1 MLIDKF
7 DRKIDYIRVSVTSR
21 CNFRCL
27 YCMPNTP
34 FEWEPHENILKYE
47 EMFEFLR
54 LAIDEGV
61 KKIRI
66 TGGEPLL
73 RKDLDVFIKMLHDYN
88 PELDLALTTNGYY
101 LVEYA
106 KKLKDA
112 GLKRVNMSL
121 DSLKPQTAA
130 KIAQKDVLQKV
141 IKGLEESLKAGLKVK
156 LNTVV
161 MQGINDNEIVKL
173 LDFAKSKNVTIRF
186 IEFMENEKAY
196 PGIKRVDA
204 SVILEK
210 ISKKYSF
217 KELPKDNSASRYFET
232 EDGYVFGIIEPHNE
246 DFCKS
251 CNRIRLTAEGY
262 LIPCLFFTESYNIKE
277 ALRKG
282 DIKKAAEILKDV
294 VANKPEKNDW
304 QEEEISSRA
313 FWETGG

>member
-1 MLIDKF
+1 MLIDSF

-34 FEWEPHENILKYE
+34 FEWEPKENILSYE

-54 LAIDEGV
+54 LAIDEGI

-73 RKDLDVFIKMLHDYN
+73 RKDLDKFIKMLHDYA
-88 PELDLALTTNGYY
+88 PHLDLALTTNGYY
-101 LVEYA
+101 LPEYA
-106 KKLKDA
+106 SKLKKA
-112 GLKRVNMSL
+112 GLKRVNISL
-121 DSLKPQTAA
+121 DSLKPEIAN
-130 KIAQKDVLQKV
+130 KIAQKNILDRVLNGINIAINEGFV
-141 IKGLEESLKAGLKVK
+141 VK

-161 MQGINDNEIVKL
+161 MKGINDNEILDL
-173 LDFAKSKNVTIRF
+173 LEFAKNKGVIIRF
-186 IEFMENEKAY
+186 IEFMENERAY
-196 PGIKRVDA
+196 PGIKRVG
-204 SVILEK
+204 SEEILNQ

-217 KELPKDNSASRYFET
+217 KELPKDNSASKYFKM
-232 EDGYVFGIIEPHNE
+232 EDGYKFGIIEPHNE

-251 CNRIRLTAEGY
+251 CNRIRLTAEGF

-277 ALRKG
+277 AIRQG
-282 DIKKAAEILKDV
+282 DIKTAAEILRDV
-294 VANKPEKNDW
+294 VKNKPEKNDW
-304 QEEEISSRA
+304 QEDEVSSRA

>member
-1 MLIDKF
+1 MLIDNF
-7 DRKIDYIRVSVTSR
+7 NRKIDYIRVSVTSR

-34 FEWEPHENILKYE
+34 FEWEPHENILRYE

-73 RKDLDVFIKMLHDYN
+73 RKDLDVFVRMLHNYK
-88 PELDLALTTNGYY
+88 PSLDLALTTNGYY
-101 LVEYA
+101 LKEYA

-121 DSLKPQTAA
+121 DSLKPEIAS
-130 KIAQKDVLQKV
+130 KIAQKDMLNKVLEGMDEALKT
-141 IKGLEESLKAGLKVK
+141 GLNVK

-161 MQGINDNEIVKL
+161 MKGINETEILDL
-173 LDFAKSKNVTIRF
+173 LEFAKQKGVIIRF
-186 IEFMENEKAY
+186 IEFMENERAY
-196 PGIKRVDA
+196 PGIKRVGADE
-204 SVILEK
+204 ILKE
-210 ISKKYSF
+210 ISKKHKF
-217 KELPKDNSASRYFET
+217 KKLEKKAEASDYYEL
-232 EDGYVFGIIEPHNE
+232 EDGYVFGIIRPHDDE
-246 DFCKS
+246 FCKS

-277 ALRKG
+277 AIRNSDLQ
-282 DIKKAAEILKDV
+282 KAAEILRDV
-294 VANKPEKNDW
+294 VKNKPEKNDW
-304 QEEEISSRA
+304 QEDEVSTRA

>member
-7 DRKIDYIRVSVTSR
+7 ERKIDYIRVSVTSR

-34 FEWEPHENILKYE
+34 FEWEPHENILRYE

-54 LAIDEGV
+54 LAIDEGIN
-61 KKIRI
+61 KIRL

-73 RKDLDVFIKMLHDYN
+73 RKDLDVFVKMLHDYR
-88 PELDLALTTNGYY
+88 PDLDLALTTNGYY
-101 LVEYA
+101 LKEYA

-121 DSLKPQTAA
+121 DSLKPEVAA
-130 KIAQKDVLQKV
+130 KIAQKDVLNRVIQGLDEALKV
-141 IKGLEESLKAGLKVK
+141 GLKVK

-161 MQGINDNEIVKL
+161 MQGINDTEILDL
-173 LDFAKSKNVTIRF
+173 LEFAKNKGVTIRF
-186 IEFMENEKAY
+186 IEFMENERAY
-196 PGIKRVDA
+196 PGVKRVD
-204 SVILEK
+204 SKVILDK
-210 ISKKYSF
+210 IAKKYKF

-262 LIPCLFFTESYNIKE
+262 LIPCLFFTESHNIKE
-277 ALRKG
+277 ALREG
-282 DIKKAAEILKDV
+282 NIQKASEILREV

-304 QEEEISSRA
+304 QDEEVSTRA

>member
-1 MLIDKF
+1 
-7 DRKIDYIRVSVTSR
+7 
-21 CNFRCL
+21 
-27 YCMPNTP
+27 MPNTP
-34 FEWEPHENILKYE
+34 FEWEPHENILRYE

-54 LAIDEGV
+54 LAIDEGIN
-61 KKIRI
+61 KIRL

-73 RKDLDVFIKMLHDYN
+73 RKDLDVFVKMLHDYR
-88 PELDLALTTNGYY
+88 PDLDLALTTNGYY
-101 LVEYA
+101 LKEYA

-121 DSLKPQTAA
+121 DSLKPEVAA
-130 KIAQKDVLQKV
+130 KIAQKDVLNRVIQGLDEALKV
-141 IKGLEESLKAGLKVK
+141 GLKVK

-161 MQGINDNEIVKL
+161 MQGINDTEILDL
-173 LDFAKSKNVTIRF
+173 LEFAKNKGVTIRF
-186 IEFMENEKAY
+186 IEFMENERAY
-196 PGIKRVDA
+196 PGVKRVD
-204 SVILEK
+204 SKVILDK
-210 ISKKYSF
+210 IAKKYKF

-277 ALRKG
+277 ALREG
-282 DIKKAAEILKDV
+282 NIQKASEILREV

-304 QEEEISSRA
+304 QDEEVSTRA

>member
-7 DRKIDYIRVSVTSR
+7 NRTIDYIRVSVTSR

-34 FEWEPHENILKYE
+34 FEWEPHENILRYE

-73 RKDLDVFIKMLHDYN
+73 RKDLEVFIKMLHDYK

-101 LVEYA
+101 LKEHA
-106 KKLKDA
+106 QKLKDA

-121 DSLKPQTAA
+121 DSLKPDIAA
-130 KIAQKDVLQKV
+130 KIAQKEMLKKVLE
-141 IKGLEESLKAGLKVK
+141 GLDEALRVGLKVK

-161 MQGINDNEIVKL
+161 MQGINDNEILDL
-173 LDFAKSKNVTIRF
+173 LDFAKDKGVIIRF
-186 IEFMENEKAY
+186 IEFMENERAY
-196 PGIKRVDA
+196 PGVKRVD
-204 SVILEK
+204 SKVILDK
-210 ISKKYSF
+210 IKEKYSF

-232 EDGYVFGIIEPHNE
+232 KDGYVFGIIEPHNE

-282 DIKKAAEILKDV
+282 DIQKAAEILREV

-304 QEEEISSRA
+304 QEYEVSTRA

>member
-1 MLIDKF
+1 MLVDKF
-7 DRKIDYIRVSVTSR
+7 ERTIDYIRVSVTSR

-34 FEWEPHENILKYE
+34 FEWEPHENILRYE

-61 KKIRI
+61 KKIRL

-73 RKDLDVFIKMLHDYN
+73 RKDLDKFIKMLYDYK
-88 PELDLALTTNGYY
+88 PELDLAITTNGYY
-101 LVEYA
+101 LADTAEQ
-106 KKLKDA
+106 LKAA

-121 DSLKPQTAA
+121 DSLKPEVAE
-130 KIAQKDVLQKV
+130 KIAQKNVLEKV
-141 IKGLEESLKAGLKVK
+141 LKGMDKAIQAGLEVK

-161 MQGINDNEIVKL
+161 MGGVNDNEIVDL
-173 LDFAKSKNVTIRF
+173 LDFAKSKGVVIRF
-186 IEFMENEKAY
+186 IEFMENERAY
-196 PGIKRVDA
+196 PGIK
-204 SVILEK
+204 SVRSEKILEK
-210 ISKKYSF
+210 IASKYSF
-217 KELPKDNSASRYFET
+217 EELPKDNSASKYFIT
-232 EDGYVFGIIEPHNE
+232 DDGYKFGIIEPHSE

-282 DIKKAAEILKDV
+282 DISKAAEILKEV
-294 VANKPEKNDW
+294 VKNKPEKNDW
-304 QEEEISSRA
+304 QEEEVSTRA

>member
-1 MLIDKF
+1 MLVDKF
-7 DRKIDYIRVSVTSR
+7 DRVIDYIRVSVTSR

-34 FEWEPHENILKYE
+34 FEWEPHENILSYE
-47 EMFEFLR
+47 EMFEFLK

-73 RKDLDVFIKMLHDYN
+73 RKDLDVFIKMLHDYK
-88 PELDLALTTNGYY
+88 PSLDLALTTNGYY
-101 LVEYA
+101 LKEYA
-106 KKLKDA
+106 KILKNA
-112 GLKRVNMSL
+112 GLKRVNMSI
-121 DSLKPQTAA
+121 DSLKPEIAA
-130 KIAQKDVLQKV
+130 KIAQKDVLNKV
-141 IKGLEESLKAGLKVK
+141 LEGLDEALKVGLKVK

-161 MQGINDNEIVKL
+161 MKEINDNEIINL
-173 LDFAKSKNVTIRF
+173 LEFAKKRKVIIRF

-196 PGIKRVDA
+196 PGIKRTD
-204 SVILEK
+204 SKEILEK

-217 KELPKDNSASRYFET
+217 IELPKDNSASRYYRLN
-232 EDGYVFGIIEPHNE
+232 DGYIFGIIEPHNE

-251 CNRIRLTAEGY
+251 CNRIRLTAEGF
-262 LIPCLFFTESYNIKE
+262 LIPCLFFTESYNIKKAIRE
-277 ALRKG
+277 G
-282 DIKKAAEILKDV
+282 DIKKAAEILRDV

-304 QEEEISSRA
+304 QEDEVSTRA

>member
-7 DRKIDYIRVSVTSR
+7 NRKIDYIRVSVTSR

-34 FEWEPHENILKYE
+34 FEWEPHENILRYE

-61 KKIRI
+61 NKIRI

-73 RKDLDVFIKMLHDYN
+73 RKDLDVFVKMLHDYK

-101 LVEYA
+101 LKEYA
-106 KKLKDA
+106 KKLKKA

-121 DSLKPQTAA
+121 DSLKPKTAA
-130 KIAQKDVLQKV
+130 KIAQKEMLEKVLE
-141 IKGLEESLKAGLKVK
+141 GLDEALKAGLKVK

-161 MQGINDNEIVKL
+161 MQGINDGEIVDL
-173 LDFAKSKNVTIRF
+173 LDFAKSKGVTIRF
-186 IEFMENEKAY
+186 IEFMENERAY
-196 PGIKRVDA
+196 PGIKRVD
-204 SVILEK
+204 SQEILDKIAEK
-210 ISKKYSF
+210 YKF

-232 EDGYVFGIIEPHNE
+232 DGGYVFGIIEPHSE

-282 DIKKAAEILKDV
+282 DINRAAEILKEV

-304 QEEEISSRA
+304 QEEEVSTRA

>member
-1 MLIDKF
+1 MLIDSF

-34 FEWEPHENILKYE
+34 FEWEPKENILSYE

-54 LAIDEGV
+54 LAIDEGI

-73 RKDLDVFIKMLHDYN
+73 RKDLDKFIKMLHDYA
-88 PELDLALTTNGYY
+88 PHLDLALTTNGYY
-101 LVEYA
+101 LPEYA
-106 KKLKDA
+106 SKLKKA
-112 GLKRVNMSL
+112 GLKRVNISL
-121 DSLKPQTAA
+121 DSLKPEIAN
-130 KIAQKDVLQKV
+130 KIAQKNILDRVLNGINIAINEGFV
-141 IKGLEESLKAGLKVK
+141 VK

-161 MQGINDNEIVKL
+161 MKGINDNEILDL
-173 LDFAKSKNVTIRF
+173 LEFAKNKGVIIRF
-186 IEFMENEKAY
+186 IEFMENERAY
-196 PGIKRVDA
+196 PGIKRVG
-204 SVILEK
+204 SEEILNQ

-217 KELPKDNSASRYFET
+217 KELPKDNSASKYFEM
-232 EDGYVFGIIEPHNE
+232 EDGYKFGIIEPHNE

-251 CNRIRLTAEGY
+251 CNRIRLTAEGF

-277 ALRKG
+277 AIRQG
-282 DIKKAAEILKDV
+282 DIKTAAEILRDV
-294 VANKPEKNDW
+294 VKNKPEKNDW
-304 QEEEISSRA
+304 QEDEVSTRA

>member
-1 MLIDKF
+1 MLVDSYN
-7 DRKIDYIRVSVTSR
+7 RVIDYIRVSVTSR

-34 FEWEPHENILKYE
+34 FEWEPKENVLSYE

-73 RKDLDVFIKMLHDYN
+73 RKDLDVFIKMFHDYK
-88 PELDLALTTNGYY
+88 PSLDLALTTNGFY
-101 LVEYA
+101 LKEQAV
-106 KKLKDA
+106 KLKEA
-112 GLKRVNMSL
+112 GLKRVNISL
-121 DSLKPQTAA
+121 DSLKPKIAK

-141 IKGLEESLKAGLKVK
+141 LEGIDEAIRVGFEVK
-156 LNTVV
+156 LNMVV
-161 MQGINDNEIVKL
+161 MKDLNDDEV
-173 LDFAKSKNVTIRF
+173 LDIFEYAKSKGVVVRF
-186 IEFMENEKAY
+186 IEFMENERAY
-196 PGIKRVDA
+196 PGIKRVD
-204 SVILEK
+204 SKVILDKIKEK
-210 ISKKYSF
+210 YNF

-232 EDGYVFGIIEPHNE
+232 DDGYIFGIIEPHNE
-246 DFCKS
+246 DFCKK

-277 ALRKG
+277 AIRKG
-282 DIKKAAEILKDV
+282 DINKATEILKEV
-294 VANKPEKNDW
+294 VKNKPEKNDW
-304 QEEEISSRA
+304 QEEKSSDRA

>member
-1 MLIDKF
+1 MLIDSF

-34 FEWEPHENILKYE
+34 FEWEPKENILSYE

-54 LAIDEGV
+54 LAIDEGI

-73 RKDLDVFIKMLHDYN
+73 RKDLDKFIKMLHDYA
-88 PELDLALTTNGYY
+88 PHLDLALTTNGYY
-101 LVEYA
+101 LPEYA
-106 KKLKDA
+106 SKLKKA
-112 GLKRVNMSL
+112 GLKRVNISL
-121 DSLKPQTAA
+121 DSLKPEIAN
-130 KIAQKDVLQKV
+130 KIAQKNILDRVLNGINIAINEGFV
-141 IKGLEESLKAGLKVK
+141 VK

-161 MQGINDNEIVKL
+161 MKGINDNEILDL
-173 LDFAKSKNVTIRF
+173 LEFAKNRGVIIRF
-186 IEFMENEKAY
+186 IEFMENERAY
-196 PGIKRVDA
+196 PGIKRVG
-204 SVILEK
+204 SEEILNK

-217 KELPKDNSASRYFET
+217 KELPKDNSASKYFEM
-232 EDGYVFGIIEPHNE
+232 EDGYKFGIIEPHNE

-251 CNRIRLTAEGY
+251 CNRIRLTAEGF

-277 ALRKG
+277 AIRQG
-282 DIKKAAEILKDV
+282 DIKTAAEILRDV
-294 VANKPEKNDW
+294 VKNKPEKNDW
-304 QEEEISSRA
+304 QEDEVSTRA

>member
-34 FEWEPHENILKYE
+34 FEWEPKENILSYE

-61 KKIRI
+61 RKIRI

-73 RKDLDVFIKMLHDYN
+73 RKDIDKFIKMLNDYN

-101 LVEYA
+101 LSEMA
-106 KKLKDA
+106 KGLKKA
-112 GLKRVNMSL
+112 GLKRVNISL
-121 DSLKPQTAA
+121 DTLKAEVA
-130 KIAQKDVLQKV
+130 KKIAQKDVLDKV
-141 IKGLEESLKAGLKVK
+141 LKGIDEAVNAGFGVK

-161 MQGINDNEIVKL
+161 MQGINDNEILDL
-173 LDFAKSKNVTIRF
+173 LEYAKNKNLTIRF
-186 IEFMENEKAY
+186 IEFMENERAY
-196 PGIKRVDA
+196 PGIKRVD
-204 SVILEK
+204 SKEILDK
-210 ISKKYSF
+210 IAKKYKF
-217 KELPKDNSASRYFET
+217 KELPKDNSASKYFET
-232 EDGYVFGIIEPHNE
+232 EDDYQFGIIEPHDE
-246 DFCKS
+246 SFCKK
-251 CNRIRLTAEGY
+251 CNRIRLTAEGF

-277 ALRKG
+277 AIRNRN
-282 DIKKAAEILKDV
+282 IKKAAEILKDV

-304 QEEEISSRA
+304 QEDEVSTRA

>member
-1 MLIDKF
+1 
-7 DRKIDYIRVSVTSR
+7 
-21 CNFRCL
+21 
-27 YCMPNTP
+27 MPNTP
-34 FEWEPHENILKYE
+34 FEWDPHENILRYE

-54 LAIDEGV
+54 IAIDEGV

-73 RKDLDVFIKMLHDYN
+73 RKDLDVFIKMLSDYK
-88 PELDLALTTNGYY
+88 PSLDLALTTNGYY
-101 LVEYA
+101 LKEYA
-106 KKLKDA
+106 SKLKRA
-112 GLKRVNMSL
+112 GLKRVNMSI
-121 DSLKPQTAA
+121 DSLKPEIAA
-130 KIAQKDVLQKV
+130 KIAQKDVLNKV
-141 IKGLEESLKAGLKVK
+141 LEGLDEALKVGLKVK

-161 MQGINDNEIVKL
+161 MKGINDNEIIDL
-173 LDFAKSKNVTIRF
+173 LEFAKKRKVIIRF

-204 SVILEK
+204 KEILEK

-217 KELPKDNSASRYFET
+217 VELPKDNSASRYFET
-232 EDGYVFGIIEPHNE
+232 DDGYIFGIIEPHNE

-262 LIPCLFFTESYNIKE
+262 LIPCLFFTESYNIKK

-282 DIKKAAEILKDV
+282 DLKKAAEILRDV

-304 QEEEISSRA
+304 QENEISTRA

>member
-1 MLIDKF
+1 MLKDSF
-7 DRKIDYIRVSVTSR
+7 DRTIDYIRVSVTSR

-34 FEWEPHENILKYE
+34 FEWEPKENILSYE

-73 RKDLDVFIKMLHDYN
+73 RKDLDRFIKMLYDYK
-88 PELDLALTTNGYY
+88 PSLDLALTTNGYY
-101 LVEYA
+101 LPEYS
-106 KKLKDA
+106 KRLKEA
-112 GLKRVNMSL
+112 GLKRVNISL
-121 DSLKPQTAA
+121 DSLKPEVAS
-130 KIAQKDVLQKV
+130 KIAQKDVLDRV
-141 IKGLEESLKAGLKVK
+141 LKGIDSAIEAGLKVK

-161 MQGINDNEIVKL
+161 MKGINDNEIIDL
-173 LDFAKSKNVTIRF
+173 FEYAKNKGITIRF
-186 IEFMENEKAY
+186 IEFMENERAY
-196 PGIKRVDA
+196 PGIKRVD
-204 SVILEK
+204 SEEILNT
-210 ISKKYSF
+210 ISKKYTF
-217 KELPKDNSASRYFET
+217 KELPKDNSASKYYET
-232 EDGYVFGIIEPHNE
+232 DDGYRFGIIEPHNE

-277 ALRKG
+277 AIRNG
-282 DIKKAAEILKDV
+282 DIKKAAEILRDV
-294 VANKPEKNDW
+294 VRNKPEKNDW
-304 QEEEISSRA
+304 QEDEVSSRA

>member
-34 FEWEPHENILKYE
+34 FEWEPHENILRYE
-47 EMFEFLR
+47 EMFEFLK
-54 LAIDEGV
+54 LAIDEGI

-73 RKDLDVFIKMLHDYN
+73 RKDLDVFVKMLHDYK
-88 PELDLALTTNGYY
+88 PDLDLALTTNGYY
-101 LVEYA
+101 LKEYA
-106 KKLKDA
+106 KVLKDA

-121 DSLKPQTAA
+121 DSLKPEVAA
-130 KIAQKDVLQKV
+130 KIAQKDMLKRVME
-141 IKGLEESLKAGLKVK
+141 GLDEALDAGLKVK

-161 MQGINDNEIVKL
+161 MNGINDGEIVEL

-186 IEFMENEKAY
+186 IEFMENERAY
-196 PGIKRVDA
+196 PGVKRVD
-204 SVILEK
+204 SKIILDK
-210 ISKKYSF
+210 IKEKYSF
-217 KELPKDNSASRYFET
+217 KELPKDNSASRYFEM
-232 EDGYVFGIIEPHNE
+232 EDGYIFGIIEPHNE

-277 ALRKG
+277 ALRAG
-282 DIKKAAEILKDV
+282 DINKAAHILKEV

-304 QEEEISSRA
+304 QDEEVSTRA

>member
-1 MLIDKF
+1 MLIDNF
-7 DRKIDYIRVSVTSR
+7 NRKIDYIRVSVTSR

-34 FEWEPHENILKYE
+34 FEWEPHENILRYE

-73 RKDLDVFIKMLHDYN
+73 RKDLDVFVRMLHNYK
-88 PELDLALTTNGYY
+88 PSLDLALTTNGYY
-101 LVEYA
+101 LKEYA

-121 DSLKPQTAA
+121 DSLKPEIAS
-130 KIAQKDVLQKV
+130 KIAQKDMLNKVLEGMDEALKT
-141 IKGLEESLKAGLKVK
+141 GLNVK

-161 MQGINDNEIVKL
+161 MKGINETEILDL
-173 LDFAKSKNVTIRF
+173 LEFAKQKGVIIRF
-186 IEFMENEKAY
+186 IEFMENERAY
-196 PGIKRVDA
+196 PGIKRVGADE
-204 SVILEK
+204 ILKE
-210 ISKKYSF
+210 ISKKHKF
-217 KELPKDNSASRYFET
+217 KKLEKKAEASDYYEL
-232 EDGYVFGIIEPHNE
+232 EDGYVFGIIRPHDDE
-246 DFCKS
+246 FCKS

-277 ALRKG
+277 AIRNG
-282 DIKKAAEILKDV
+282 DIQKAAEILRDV
-294 VANKPEKNDW
+294 VKNKPEKNDW
-304 QEEEISSRA
+304 QEDEVSTRA

>member
-1 MLIDKF
+1 MLKDSF
-7 DRKIDYIRVSVTSR
+7 GRVIDYIRVSVTSR

-34 FEWEPHENILKYE
+34 FEWEPHENILSYE

-61 KKIRI
+61 KKIRL

-73 RKDLDVFIKMLHDYN
+73 RKDLDVFVKMLYDYK

-101 LVEYA
+101 LKEYA
-106 KKLKDA
+106 KRLKDA
-112 GLKRVNMSL
+112 GLKRVNISL
-121 DSLKPQTAA
+121 DSLNKEKAK
-130 KIAQKDVLQKV
+130 KIAQKDVLDKV
-141 IKGLEESLKAGLKVK
+141 IEGIHEAINVGLKVK

-161 MQGINDNEIVKL
+161 MRGINDDEIVDL
-173 LDFAKSKNVTIRF
+173 LDYAKDLGVVIRF
-186 IEFMENEKAY
+186 IEFMENERAY
-196 PGIKRVDA
+196 PDIK
-204 SVILEK
+204 SVKSDEILDK
-210 ISKKYSF
+210 IAKKYKF
-217 KELPKDNSASRYFET
+217 KELPKDNSASKYYKMD
-232 EDGYVFGIIEPHNE
+232 DGYVFGIIEPHSE

-277 ALRKG
+277 AIRKG
-282 DIKKAAEILKDV
+282 DIDKAAEILRDV
-294 VANKPEKNDW
+294 VKNKPEKNDW
-304 QEEEISSRA
+304 QEDEVSSRA